1 MEPERFGWTISY
13 FRKRRCSS
21 ENGRQ
26 IRQMKKR
33 FFYSVLFGV
42 PGFFVSVIISFVV
55 FGSAAGILWIFVF
68 GDNPWPSSIEIILP
82 ILFVLVFLT
91 VWIAS
96 VTIGFVT
103 GKKLEKSPGLIK
115 KHILVSIGVT
125 IAPIIFIVFHQLS
138 VGNIGPKSDGI
149 RCSDF
154 CSQKG
159 YSGSGIPPKGSGE
172 RSCSCFDNSGFEIL
186 KVPIDSIDPGKHG
199 DSP

>member
-1 MEPERFGWTISY
+1 
-13 FRKRRCSS
+13 
-21 ENGRQ
+21 
-26 IRQMKKR
+26 MKKR
-33 FFYSVLFGV
+33 YLYSVLFGI

-82 ILFVLVFLT
+82 ILFVIVFLT
-91 VWIAS
+91 VWTAS
-96 VTIGFVT
+96 VTIGFIT
-103 GKKLEKSPGLIK
+103 GKKLEKTPGLNK

-125 IAPIIFIVFHQLS
+125 IAPVLFIVFHQLS

-159 YSGSGIPPKGSGE
+159 YSGSGMPPKDSGE
-172 RSCSCFDNSGFEIL
+172 RSCSCFDNSGLEIM
-186 KVPIDSIDPGKHG
+186 KVPIDSIDPGEQRVR
-199 DSP
+199 